1 MKKMSGIGAS
11 EGVSIGKALLF
22 IEEEIVIP
30 QEKISG
36 DMVGSQLIKLEEG
49 LKKSKT
55 QLIAQCLLHR
65 R

>member
-49 LKKSKT
+49 LKNQKLS
-55 QLIAQCLLHR
+55 
-65 R
+65 

>member
-36 DMVGSQLIKLEEG
+36 DMVGS
-49 LKKSKT
+49 
-55 QLIAQCLLHR
+55 
-65 R
+65 